1 MNAIFTILTLITTG
15 LTVQQ
20 YLTED
25 WGYFFLWLAT
35 SLGILTVWI
44 TMGVKSKKLNDPN

>member
-1 MNAIFTILTLITTG
+1 MNVIFTILTLITTG

-20 YLTED
+20 YLNED

-35 SLGILTVWI
+35 TIGLLTVWI
-44 TMGVKSKKLNDPN
+44 TMGVKSKKINDLN